1 MSDGRIVIDVELDDS
16 HVRADARVIEQILRG
31 LGGNAGQSMQS
42 SFNHASQQVQHQA
55 SQTAGQLQHQLGRQ
69 INVNVNTQ
77 QAQSHLE
84 GLKTIFEGT
93 FLANIAEKGI
103 ETVKE
108 GLSELIKT
116 GIEYNATQDKMSA
129 VWGVLTGSASK
140 GKEMVN
146 MVNDFQ
152 RATGYATET
161 LNEMEQ
167 KIYHIKGSASET
179 KEMTKAFTTLGDAMG
194 LSDDKLLGVSE
205 QFAQMMSNGKA
216 YSGDLN
222 IMTNAFPAFGDALKE
237 HMHMG
242 MAEIRK
248 LASQGKLSA
257 TEVEDTLLDMQKKY
271 AGATE
276 AVMSTTQGLWRSM
289 ESNFGRLAGAFTK
302 PIFDMKKAGFK
313 DLSEWLSSDEAT
325 KMATR
330 LGDAL
335 AGVVG
340 HVVDFI
346 GYLAKHKDTIL
357 TFAKAIAEAV
367 GAFLLFK
374 GIEGAISTIGTM
386 YKAVQAFFIMFTSWE
401 AIADALDPFAW
412 IALAIT
418 AIGIACFEAYKHS
431 ATFRGW
437 VNTAWKDL
445 KQGWEWVS
453 KFGEAI
459 KDLFGGMDKVSK
471 GTSIMEKLGL
481 SSKQQVE
488 ISKAVGKVKEVF
500 GVIKQG
506 AESIGTGLQKAGKWI
521 GQFIEGVKD
530 LFGGIDGIT
539 KGTSIL
545 TKLGLDPAEQKVIAT
560 AVGKIKEAFK
570 TFKDTV
576 KEVWDYIEPTI
587 VKGMKTVWGAIQT
600 GLDTVKKYWN
610 KIFPELQPA
619 LDGLMKV
626 LDWMYHIVFLPITV
640 GIGIA
645 LGALKNSWKKIWDT
659 ICDLLKGAWDLI
671 SGVIKVGWDVIS
683 GVFQVIID
691 LLSGKFS
698 KAWKDMKDTVGKTLG
713 DLWDMVKKV
722 AKDIG
727 GAFVDLGKAIA
738 NGIIGGLA
746 GGVNAV
752 VDGINWILDKV
763 NAPQDMHLKYWKNIP
778 QFANGTDG
786 HKGGLAIVGDGG
798 KKELIQTPD
807 GQMMLSPNTSTLMNL
822 PKGTQVLDG
831 HNTERMMGMGLIP
844 AYANGTGGFLGA
856 LNSAWNWGKSGLEKL
871 GDMAKNFWNL
881 ATHPDKLIQSAIA
894 NFAHLGKFAQPALG
908 MAEGTISTGAKGA
921 LNWITGLLGG
931 SSDNPANN
939 TAPNG
944 KVSGSVAQW
953 LQKAM
958 SITNTP
964 SGFLGALE
972 AIAMHE
978 SGGNPHA
985 INLWDS
991 NAKAGHP
998 SKGLMQTIDGTF
1010 NRYAIAG
1017 LGDIWNPVANA
1028 VASIRY
1034 MNSRYGSV
1042 ANVPGIRAMASGHG
1056 YVGYAN
1062 GTGGSVGGNVV
1073 VGEYEPEL
1081 IQTPDGKLILANHA
1095 TSFNDFVAGATVTP
1109 LSKLANGVMAK
1120 AKSVLNKVGNP
1131 TLNTPLVKASIAN
1144 GKDTTV
1150 EVNIQPIVVQSVLD
1164 GKVIAETVTN
1174 VQNQNSVRTSRLRGE
1189 I

>member
-222 IMTNAFPAFGDALKE
+222 VMTNAFPAFGDALVE

-242 MAEIRK
+242 MGQIRD
-248 LASQGKLSA
+248 LASKGKLSA
-257 TEVEDTLLDMQKKY
+257 KEVEDTLLDMQKKY

-576 KEVWDYIEPTI
+576 KEVWGYIEPTI
-587 VKGMKTVWGAIQT
+587 VKGMKTVWGAIQE

-626 LDWMYHIVFLPITV
+626 LDWAYHIIFLPV
-640 GIGIA
+640 MAGIGFA
-645 LGALKNSWKKIWDT
+645 LGALKNSWKNIWDT
-659 ICDLLKGAWDLI
+659 ICDVLKVAWDLI
-671 SGVIKVGWDVIS
+671 KGVVKVGWDVIS
-683 GVFQVIID
+683 GVFQVIVD

-713 DLWDMVKKV
+713 DLWDTIKRV

-727 GAFVDLGKAIA
+727 HAFEDLGKSIA
-738 NGIIGGLA
+738 NGILGGLA

-752 VDGINWILDKV
+752 ADGINWILDKV
-763 NAPQDMHLKYWKNIP
+763 HAPKGLRLPDNWKP
-778 QFANGTDG
+778 PHFANGTTGSG
-786 HKGGLAIVGDGG
+786 HEGGLAVVGDGG
-798 KKELIQTPD
+798 KKELIQLPN
-807 GQMMLSPNTSTLMNL
+807 GQTMLSPATSTLMNL
-822 PKGTQVLDG
+822 PRGTQVLDG

-844 AYANGTGGFLGA
+844 AYAGGIGGAWDWLKGTA
-856 LNSAWNWGKSGLEKL
+856 SKAWTGLT
-871 GDMAKNFWNL
+871 DIAKDVWSY
-881 ATHPDKLIQSAIA
+881 ASDPMKLIQKVVG
-894 NFAHLGKFAQPALG
+894 NFTHLGKLAQPALG
-908 MAEGTISTGAKGA
+908 IAEGAINTGVSGA
-921 LNWITGLLGG
+921 ENWIKSFFNSFT
-931 SSDNPANN
+931 SPD
-939 TAPNG
+939 G
-944 KVSGSVAQW
+944 KVSGNVAQW
-953 LQKAM
+953 LQRAM